1 MTSTRRWVTAAS
13 SALTASLILTA
24 LSATGA
30 ASAAPVPATTVPT
43 VAAKATPA
51 SGPLTVNGSVPHGS
65 HAVSLKGT
73 LRVTTV
79 QPVVTKTGAQVKTA
93 HTGTSYAV
101 VTGSGTTVPVSGKVP
116 AGAATGAAFDGTVAV
131 PSGTAT
137 AAPLTA
143 RDGSVKPLP
152 IANAT
157 ITPAIVAGPNTHSI
171 DIVIVNPT
179 GAGIRPIDPTTYSTA
194 NLDTIASTVGTFWTN
209 QSHRGTDP
217 STQLAFP
224 NTATVTTITSPQGC
238 AQDIDTFWDQAAVAL
253 GYTSAQDYL
262 NRPPAGSAHHLVVLL
277 PSDCQNQYTA
287 VSTIGDGLGSSGL
300 IEETLGLNVDTQFL
314 ANGIGVNIGVG
325 SSDLDYC
332 GLTRGPN
339 CVRFYG
345 GDMYDVMG
353 TADPMH
359 DVLSD
364 LNSATRD
371 ALGWT
376 PHTETTYALAPG
388 ETTHT
393 WHAVPVNDVSAQGDY
408 ARVVDPGTQ
417 QVYFVEDRAT
427 YYRGVQTAM
436 DDTNLYPIWVS
447 PGIRLLTDNAYSG
460 SVVVTEPDPG
470 GGKFNDATAP
480 WATGQP
486 IHNATGTISVTYVST
501 WSAGSPATVDITITA
516 PHPRLHDYS
525 GDGHPD
531 VLARNTAGALLEYR
545 GDGAA
550 GWLTPAAVQ
559 VGSGWNGMT
568 AMVAPG
574 DFDGDGHPDVLA
586 RDTTGTLWLY
596 PGNGSGGWGARR
608 LVGTG
613 WNSIVRIVSVGDFN
627 GDGTADIVATD
638 TAGRLLLYP
647 GNGHGGWLSASVIG
661 TGWAGMVSLVGI
673 GDFNTDGKSDLV
685 AEDGAGRLWL
695 YPHTP
700 TGWQPTIQIGTG
712 WGIMNQLLA
721 VGDVDGDGTDDLV
734 ARDTSG
740 NLWLYAGDGGTGF
753 WPRVR
758 IGTGWGGMTWM
769 G

>member
-1 MTSTRRWVTAAS
+1 MTAAS

-24 LSATGA
+24 LSATGF
-30 ASAAPVPATTVPT
+30 ASAAPVQTSTAPT
-43 VAAKATPA
+43 VAAKAAPA

-65 HAVSLKGT
+65 HAVALKGT

-79 QPVVTKTGAQVKTA
+79 QPAVTKTGAQVKTA

-101 VTGSGTTVPVSGKVP
+101 VTGSGTTIPVSGKVP
-116 AGAATGAAFDGTVAV
+116 AGAVTGAAFVGTVAV

-157 ITPAIVAGPNTHSI
+157 ITPAVVAASNTHSI
-171 DIVIVNPT
+171 DIVIVNP
-179 GAGIRPIDPTTYSTA
+179 AGVQPVDPTTYSTA
-194 NLDTIASTVGTFWTN
+194 NVDTIANTVGTFWTN

-238 AQDIDTFWDQAAVAL
+238 SQDISTFWDQAAVAL
-253 GYTSAQDYL
+253 GYTSAQDYW
-262 NRPPAGSAHHLVVLL
+262 NRPPAGSAHNLVVLL
-277 PSDCQNQYTA
+277 PSACQNEYTS

-300 IEETLGLNVDTQFL
+300 IEETVGLGMDNQLL
-314 ANGIGVNIGVG
+314 AYGVGVNVGVG
-325 SSDLDYC
+325 PSDLDYC

-339 CVRFYG
+339 CVGFDG

-353 TADPMH
+353 TADPNH

-364 LNSATRD
+364 LDSATRD

-376 PHTETTYALAPG
+376 PHTETTYALAAG

-393 WHAVPVNDVSAQGDY
+393 WHAVPVSDVSVQGDY

-427 YYRGVQTAM
+427 YYQSALWSM
-436 DDTNLYPIWVS
+436 DGTSAYPIQVS
-447 PGIRLLTDNAYSG
+447 PGIRLLTNNVYGG
-460 SVVVTEPDPG
+460 SVVVTGRDAAG
-470 GGKFNDATAP
+470 NFNDAAGQVGTS
-480 WATGQP
+480 AT
-486 IHNATGTISVTYVST
+486 IRNATGTISATVDSNG
-501 WSAGSPATVDITITA
+501 SAGTPATVDITITA

-531 VLARNTAGALLEYR
+531 VLARNAAGALLEYR
-545 GDGAA
+545 GDGAS

-700 TGWQPTIQIGTG
+700 TGWQPTIQIGSG

-721 VGDVDGDGTDDLV
+721 VGDVNGDGTDDLV

-740 NLWLYAGDGGTGF
+740 NLWLYGGDGNTGF
-753 WPRVR
+753 LPRVR
-758 IGTGWGGMTWM
+758 IGSGWGGMTWM

>member
-1 MTSTRRWVTAAS
+1 MTAAS

-30 ASAAPVPATTVPT
+30 ASAAPVSATTVPS

-51 SGPLTVNGSVPHGS
+51 SGPLTVNGTVPQGS
-65 HAVSLKGT
+65 HAVPLTGT

-101 VTGSGTTVPVSGKVP
+101 VTGSGTAIPVSGKVP
-116 AGAATGAAFDGTVAV
+116 AGAASGAAFDGTVAV
-131 PSGTAT
+131 PNGTAT

-152 IANAT
+152 IAKAT
-157 ITPAIVAGPNTHSI
+157 ITPALVAGPNTHSI
-171 DIVIVNPT
+171 DIVVVNP
-179 GAGIRPIDPTTYSTA
+179 AGVRPVDPTTYSTA
-194 NLDTIASTVGTFWTN
+194 NLDTIANTVGTFWTN

-217 STQLAFP
+217 STQLSFP

-238 AQDIDTFWDQAAVAL
+238 AQDIDTLWDQAAVAL
-253 GYTSAQDYL
+253 GYTSAQDYW
-262 NRPPAGSAHHLVVLL
+262 NRPPAGGAHHLVVLL
-277 PSDCQNQYTA
+277 PSDCQNEYTA
-287 VSTIGDGLGSSGL
+287 VSTIGDGFGSSGL
-300 IEETLGLNVDTQFL
+300 IEETVGLSVDTQLL
-314 ANGIGVNIGVG
+314 ANGIGVNVGIG
-325 SSDLDYC
+325 SSDLEYC
-332 GLTRGPN
+332 GLTHGPN
-339 CVRFYG
+339 CTWFYG

-353 TADPMH
+353 TADPEY
-359 DVLSD
+359 DLLGD

-376 PHTETTYALAPG
+376 PHTETTYALAAG

-408 ARVVDPGTQ
+408 ARVVDPATQ
-417 QVYFVEDRAT
+417 QVYFVEDRAN
-427 YYRGVQTAM
+427 YAQTAFWSM
-436 DDTNLYPIWVS
+436 DGTNAYPIRVS
-447 PGIRLLTDNAYSG
+447 PGVRLLTDNGYGG
-460 SVVVTEPDPG
+460 SVVVTEPDTG
-470 GGKFNDATAP
+470 GGQFNQTAAQSYSKGP
-480 WATGQP
+480 LR
-486 IHNATGTISVTYVST
+486 NATGTISVTVDTDWRSGT
-501 WSAGSPATVDITITA
+501 PATVDITITA

-531 VLARNTAGALLEYR
+531 VLARNAAGALLEYR
-545 GDGAA
+545 GNGAS
-550 GWLTPAAVQ
+550 GWLNPAAVQ
-559 VGSGWNGMT
+559 IGSGWNGMT

-586 RDTTGTLWLY
+586 RDSSGTLWLY

-608 LVGTG
+608 AVGSG
-613 WNSIVRIVSVGDFN
+613 WNALVRIVSVGDFN
-627 GDGTADIVATD
+627 GDGTADILATD
-638 TAGRLLLYP
+638 TSGRLLLYP
-647 GNGHGGWLSASVIG
+647 GNGHGGWLPTSVIG
-661 TGWAGMVSLVGI
+661 SGWAGMASLVGV
-673 GDFNTDGKSDLV
+673 GDFNTDGKADLV

-700 TGWQPTIQIGTG
+700 TGWQPTIQIGSG

-721 VGDVDGDGTDDLV
+721 VGDVNGDGTDDLV

-740 NLWLYAGDGGTGF
+740 SLWLYGGDGDTGF
-753 WPRVR
+753 LPPVR
-758 IGTGWGGMTWM
+758 IGSGWGGMSWL